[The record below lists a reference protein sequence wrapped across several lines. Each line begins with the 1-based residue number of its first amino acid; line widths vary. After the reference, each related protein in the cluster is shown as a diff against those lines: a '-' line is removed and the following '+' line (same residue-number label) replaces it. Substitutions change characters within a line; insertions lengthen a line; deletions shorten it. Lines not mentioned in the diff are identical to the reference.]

1 MATEIKIN
9 PDLRFAMVQFIDSE
23 DGYEDSIENINNMLS
38 QKYFDIEYVFDHQKH
53 ERKHILHFYIERNK
67 VIEVKHG
74 DYIIKIVN
82 IETLQETYKILSEAD
97 FKLFFNIQ

>member
-9 PDLRFAMVQFIDSE
+9 SELRFSMVQFIDTE

-38 QKYFDIEYVFDHQKH
+38 QKYFDIEYVFDHQTHK
-53 ERKHILHFYIERNK
+53 RKHILHFYIERNK

-97 FKLFFNIQ
+97 FKLFFNVQ